1 MRYDYRRSTGGQI
14 HDAAGNVTA
23 AHIIDF
29 KTNQLD
35 SSQEDSYIA
44 LKKEYT
50 AQMTAYRK
58 HVAKALNLAPSDVT
72 VSLLSCPLG
81 LSARILPYA
90 AAELEERK

>member
-1 MRYDYRRSTGGQI
+1 MSNKGGRGLVLT

-35 SSQEDSYIA
+35 PDKKESYDA

-50 AQMTAYRK
+50 AQMSAYRE
-58 HVAKALNLAPSDVT
+58 HVAKALNLDPPDVA
-72 VSLLSCPLG
+72 VSLLSCPLDIT
-81 LSARILPYA
+81 AKILPYA
-90 AAELEERK
+90 AAELAEKK